1 VVAPDTREH
10 RAPPDARGE
19 RVDQYLA
26 RAFPDLTRSRIH
38 GLIEAGHVLAD
49 GQPAKPARRLRGGEL
64 LVLHV
69 PAPVPAV
76 PVAEALP
83 LALLHEDRD
92 LVVVDKAAGMVV
104 HPGAG
109 HASGT
114 LVNALLHRVKDL
126 AGVGG
131 ELRPGIVHRLDKDT
145 TGCLV
150 VAKNEQALVALQ
162 KAFKTR
168 EVEKTYLALV
178 HGVPPAEGRIETLY
192 GRHPIHRQRFTG
204 KVKEGKPAITVFRV
218 LESFDGAA
226 LVEVDLLTGRTHQIR
241 VHLSE
246 AGHPLLGDAL
256 YGAGRKPK
264 GVVAEA
270 QERLGRQ
277 ALHAWRLSFAHPRTG
292 KVLKLEAP
300 IPADFDAALT
310 LLRGAA
316 PAPVPA
322 GQEPSAT
329 RAAAGR
335 KRTTGRT
342 R

>member
-1 VVAPDTREH
+1 MAAPDTREH
-10 RAPPDARGE
+10 RAPPEARGE

-38 GLIEAGHVLAD
+38 GLIEAGHVLTD
-49 GQPAKPARRLRGGEL
+49 GQPAKPAKRLRGGEL
-64 LVLHV
+64 LSLHI
-69 PAPVPAV
+69 PAPVAAV
-76 PVAEALP
+76 PLAEELP
-83 LALLHEDRD
+83 LAVLHEDKD

-150 VAKNEQALVALQ
+150 VAKNEQTLVGLQ

-168 EVEKTYLALV
+168 AVEKTYLALV

-192 GRHPIHRQRFTG
+192 GRHPVNRQKFTG
-204 KVKEGKPAITVFRV
+204 KVKDGKQAITLYRV

-241 VHLSE
+241 VHLAES
-246 AGHPLLGDAL
+246 GHPLLGDAL
-256 YGAGRKPK
+256 YGAGRKAK
-264 GVVAEA
+264 GGAGEA

-277 ALHAWRLSFAHPRTG
+277 ALHAWRLAFAHPRTG
-292 KVLKLEAP
+292 KALNLEAP
-300 IPADFDAALT
+300 IPEDFTAALE
-310 LLRGAA
+310 LLRGTPVVPEAKRKPAA
-316 PAPVPA
+316 RKKAA
-322 GQEPSAT
+322 K
-329 RAAAGR
+329 RA
-335 KRTTGRT
+335 TGRT

>member
-1 VVAPDTREH
+1 VPDAREQ
-10 RAPPDARGE
+10 RAPPDSRGE
-19 RVDQYLA
+19 RLDQVLA
-26 RAFPDLTRSRIH
+26 RLFPEFTRSRLQ
-38 GLIEAGHVLAD
+38 GLIEAGHVLVD
-49 GQPAKPARRLRGGEL
+49 GKSAKAGARLKGGERL
-64 LVLHV
+64 NLEV
-69 PAPVPAV
+69 PPPTPAL

-83 LALLHEDRD
+83 VTVLHEDKD

-145 TGCLV
+145 SGCLV
-150 VAKNEQALVALQ
+150 VAKHETALVALQ

-168 EVEKTYLALV
+168 TVEKTYLALV
-178 HGVPPAEGRIETLY
+178 HGVPKAAEARIETLY
-192 GRHPIHRQRFTG
+192 GRHPVNRQRYTG
-204 KVKEGKPAITVFRV
+204 KVKEGKPALTAYRV

-246 AGHPLLGDAL
+246 AGHPLLGDTL

-264 GVVAEA
+264 GRGAEA
-270 QERLGRQ
+270 QELVGRQ
-277 ALHAWRLSFAHPRTG
+277 ALHAWKLALPHPRTG
-292 KVLKLEAP
+292 KVLRVEAP
-300 IPADFDAALT
+300 LPADFTAALKA
-310 LLRGAA
+310 LRA
-316 PAPVPA
+316 
-322 GQEPSAT
+322 
-329 RAAAGR
+329 R
-335 KRTTGRT
+335 
-342 R
+342 